1 MAINPGE
8 WMRQAEYDMESADCL
23 FSGKRYFHAVFFCHL
38 SLEKALKGIVHK
50 KKQEDPPK
58 VHSLTYLR
66 ELAEIEPPEEIV
78 RYLSRLNQL
87 SIIARY
93 PETLYKMEATMDN
106 IKAAVILDD
115 GRKALSWIMKEFS
128 R

>member
-1 MAINPGE
+1 MAINPEE
-8 WMRQAEYDMESADCL
+8 WMRQAEYDMDSALCL
-23 FSGKRYFHAVFFCHL
+23 MKGKRYFHAVFFCHL
-38 SLEKALKGIVHK
+38 SLEKALKGIIHK

-66 ELAEIEPPEEIV
+66 ELAEIEAPEEIV
-78 RYLSRLNQL
+78 GYLSRLNQY

-93 PETLYKMEATMDN
+93 PETLFKMEETMDN
-106 IKAAVILDD
+106 NRAVMIMND
-115 GRKALSWIMKEFS
+115 GRKALTWILKEFS

>member
-1 MAINPGE
+1 MAIHPEE
-8 WMRQAEYDMESADCL
+8 WMRQAEYDMDSALCL
-23 FSGKRYFHAVFFCHL
+23 MAGKRYFHAVFFCHL
-38 SLEKALKGIVHK
+38 SLEKALKWIIHK

-66 ELAEIEPPEEIV
+66 ELAEIDAPKEIV
-78 RYLSRLNQL
+78 AYLSRLNQY

-93 PETLYKMEATMDN
+93 PETLLKMEETMDN
-106 IKAAVILDD
+106 NRAVLIMND
-115 GRKALSWIMKEFS
+115 GRKALAWIQKEFS